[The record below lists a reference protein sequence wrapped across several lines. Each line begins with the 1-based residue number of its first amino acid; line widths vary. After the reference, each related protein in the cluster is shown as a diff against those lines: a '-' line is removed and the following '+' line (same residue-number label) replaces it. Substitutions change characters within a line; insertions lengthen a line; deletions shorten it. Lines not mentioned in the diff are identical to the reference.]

1 MHLASSIF
9 MMATTRYLAD
19 HSDLSSMR
27 DASQSKNKRV
37 PPIRDTREKSVPTKK
52 AIVETPKKPLT
63 PVK

>member
-1 MHLASSIF
+1 